1 MSKALALEFVAM
13 LLADGYTIEQAEH
26 ESILGF
32 DPCDGSNRSYVIR
45 QCVIQVP
52 AITGD
57 KFRFRTLANEVP
69 RQRDLF
75 T

>member
-1 MSKALALEFVAM
+1 MSRAVAIEFVAE
-13 LLADGYTIEQAEH
+13 LLERGYTIEQAEH

-32 DPCDGSNRSYVIR
+32 DPCDGSNRSYSIR
-45 QCVIQVP
+45 QGVIQVP
-52 AITGD
+52 AINGD

-75 T
+75 I